1 MKPPPLVRQELGEI
15 MREIMLQRGGGGFD
29 PELMKPPPLV
39 RQEPRGIMRE
49 IMLQRG
55 GGGFDPELIIYN

>member
-1 MKPPPLVRQELGEI
+1 MQPPPLVRQEPRGI
-15 MREIMLQRGGGGFD
+15 TLQRGGGGFD

-39 RQEPRGIMRE
+39 RQEPKGIMRE

>member
-1 MKPPPLVRQELGEI
+1 MRQEPKEI
-15 MREIMLQRGGGGFD
+15 TLQRGGGGFD